1 VAERRASVS
10 GAQPSASRIFR
21 SLWYLGSNRLSV
33 VGVML
38 TTASAATLLTF
49 FTTSFFGVHLSPYV
63 GIVAFLILPA
73 ILLLGLLLIP
83 LGIARRR
90 RREWRAGRLPTQ
102 YPPIDLRSSVT
113 REMALFVVV
122 MTGLNVA
129 FFLAATY
136 RGIHLMESV
145 EFCGRTCHTV
155 MQPEHTA
162 YQETAHARVP
172 CVSCHIGPGASWFVR
187 SKLSGSYQVLAV
199 AFDLYPRPIPTPIEN
214 LRPSRE
220 TCEQCHWPERF
231 VGDRLVVKAHFSED
245 ETPAETKTVLLM
257 RTGGIDP
264 LTGTALGNHGVH
276 VQPGT
281 AIHYLASDE
290 RRQEIPYVRYR
301 RPDGEVVEYFAAGR
315 APTAPVREE
324 DLRLMDCIDCHN
336 RPSHSFELPAA
347 AVDAALS
354 AGRLD
359 RSLPWVKKTAL
370 ELLRAEH
377 ASHDEARAA
386 IRNGFRRFYEERYP
400 AVLAQRRASVDTAA
414 DELAAIYTRNVFPAM
429 KVGWGTYP
437 DNIGHEAS
445 PGCFRCHDGSHK
457 SATGRVIADDCQT
470 CHAMLAF
477 EDPDPEILRQLSGG

>member
-1 VAERRASVS
+1 
-10 GAQPSASRIFR
+10 
-21 SLWYLGSNRLSV
+21 V
-33 VGVML
+33 VGIML

-63 GIVAFLILPA
+63 GILAFLILPA
-73 ILLLGLLLIP
+73 ILLIGLLLIP
-83 LGIARRR
+83 IGIIRRR
-90 RREWRAGRLPTQ
+90 RREWRAGRLPTR
-102 YPPIDLRSSVT
+102 YPPIDLRSTTT
-113 REMALFVVV
+113 REIVLFIVV

-136 RGIHLMESV
+136 RGVHLMESV
-145 EFCGRTCHTV
+145 EFCGTTCHVV

-162 YQETAHARVP
+162 YQETSHARVP

-187 SKLSGSYQVLAV
+187 SKLSGTYQVLAV
-199 AFDLYPRPIPTPIEN
+199 AFDLYPRPIPTPLEN

-231 VGDRLVVKAHFSED
+231 VGDRLVVKAHFSDD
-245 ETPAETKTVLLM
+245 EMPAETKTVLMM

-264 LTGTALGNHGVH
+264 LSGNALGNHGVH
-276 VQPGT
+276 VQTGT
-281 AIHYLASDE
+281 QIRYLASDE
-290 RRQEIPYVRYR
+290 RRQEISYVRYR
-301 RPDGEVVEYFAAGR
+301 RPDGEVVEYFAGGK
-315 APTAPVREE
+315 APSVPVRDD

-336 RPSHSFELPAA
+336 RPSHTFELPDA

-370 ELLRAEH
+370 ELLRADY
-377 ASHDEARAA
+377 ASHDEARIA
-386 IRNGFRRFYEERYP
+386 IRAGLRRFYEERAP
-400 AVLAQRRASVDTAA
+400 AVLAQRRTSVEAAA
-414 DELAAIYTRNVFPAM
+414 DQLVDIYTRNVFPAM

-437 DNIGHEAS
+437 NNIGHEAS
-445 PGCFRCHDGSHK
+445 PGCFRCHDGDHK
-457 SATGRVIADDCQT
+457 SATGRVIAGDCDA

-477 EDPDPEILRQLSGG
+477 EDPDPEILKKLSGG